1 MQTRH
6 SAQNVDQGYKLNIA
20 NIMTTDNYDVDAL
33 SNELDS
39 QLSQLDNDINKQ
51 MENITYQLDGNNA
64 KKKHK
69 YIIRVNGEM
78 LRVDSMEL
86 PNATE
91 ERLEEI
97 WEDEEPFVDYINDDM
112 QCLTLDAEDIRDES
126 FSYDEEA
133 ESTFKE
139 LAGDITEENVRIS
152 QYYLNVEKDYN
163 ISLHELTDDEEYLEI
178 DGHLNV
184 ELPFQLSLGHN
195 LQQNIEN
202 TEPEDEELLRE
213 LYKKNGF
220 DDSYNQSFFDE
231 NLKFD
236 ADKWYLVNMQYHDE
250 FQEEQEYVLETDE
263 EFDETKLI
271 GIYATIDDLD
281 EFNSYL
287 TGLFYDGKLLSLHQ
301 SACDDGNGSVNN
313 HIVRYKEGEYGLIID
328 KAFPELD

>member
-213 LYKKNGF
+213 LY
-220 DDSYNQSFFDE
+220 
-231 NLKFD
+231 
-236 ADKWYLVNMQYHDE
+236 
-250 FQEEQEYVLETDE
+250 
-263 EFDETKLI
+263 
-271 GIYATIDDLD
+271 
-281 EFNSYL
+281 
-287 TGLFYDGKLLSLHQ
+287 
-301 SACDDGNGSVNN
+301 NN
-313 HIVRYKEGEYGLIID
+313 TALN
-328 KAFPELD
+328 